1 MVLNNVLRRHKFA
14 TPEEFGEQQVK
25 EMGPVV
31 HSKQEELVVEYV
43 RHVRNFDA
51 WLDHLPG
58 HLYGSLM
65 PTKDGAAA
73 HSFVYKARS
82 DLTTKETNQIPD
94 LIVVGS
100 GGSALVE
107 MKKMFL
113 P

>member
-1 MVLNNVLRRHKFA
+1 LFSVVLNNVLRRHKFA

-73 HSFVYKARS
+73 HS
-82 DLTTKETNQIPD
+82 
-94 LIVVGS
+94 
-100 GGSALVE
+100 
-107 MKKMFL
+107 
-113 P
+113 